1 MQTKIVEIDLGE
13 RSYNIA
19 IGADIL
25 SGIEGFIPFDIA
37 GKKIFLIT
45 DDNVEPYANKIRD
58 VLNRAGASLCEVLVF
73 PHGEK
78 TKSYARLQDAHDWML
93 DHNIHRNSVV
103 IAVGGGV
110 IGDLAGFAAAT
121 VLRGVPFV
129 QIPTSLL
136 AQVDSS
142 VGGKTGI
149 NTQYGK
155 NLVGAFYQ
163 PVSVVADM
171 DVFKTL
177 PARELRAGY
186 AEILKYGLID
196 DLDFFEWLE
205 INGSKVIDADLNKIS
220 YAVEVSCKA
229 KASIVEADEKEH
241 GKRALLNLGHTFG
254 HALEAVAGYDG
265 TLLHGEGV
273 AIGMV
278 MAFDLSVAMGLCPNQ
293 DALRVREHIK
303 GMGLPVHAGEIGL
316 SASVDDLI
324 TIMQR
329 DKKAVD
335 NKMTFILVKGIGS
348 AFVTQ
353 KVPEDMVRQI
363 ILQSLENIGGGQ

>member
-1 MQTKIVEIDLGE
+1 MQTKLVEIDLGE

-19 IGADIL
+19 IGANLL
-25 SGIEGFIPFDIA
+25 SSIGDFLPFDIED
-37 GKKIFLIT
+37 KKIFLIT
-45 DDNVEPYANKIRD
+45 DGNVEPYA
-58 VLNRAGASLCEVLVF
+58 RALQKTLQQAGVGFCEVMVF

-78 TKSYARLQDAHDWML
+78 TKSYTRLQEAHNWML
-93 DHNIHRNSVV
+93 EHNIHRNSVV
-103 IAVGGGV
+103 FAIGGGV
-110 IGDLAGFAAAT
+110 IGDLAGFAAST
-121 VLRGVPFV
+121 VLRGVPYV

-155 NLVGAFYQ
+155 NLVGNFYQ
-163 PVSVVADM
+163 PVSVIADM

-177 PARELRAGY
+177 PERELRAGY
-186 AEILKYGLID
+186 AEVVKYGLID

-205 INGSKVIDADLNKIS
+205 VNGSSVIDVNVQSIS
-220 YAVEVSCKA
+220 HAVEVSCKA
-229 KASIVEADEKEH
+229 KAAIVEADEREH

-254 HALEAVAGYDG
+254 HALEAAAGYDG

-278 MAFDLSVAMGLCPNQ
+278 MAFDLSVKMELCPQ
-293 DALRVREHIK
+293 TDALRVREHFK
-303 GMGLPVHAGEIGL
+303 YMGLPVHAGNIGRNT
-316 SASVDDLI
+316 SVDDLI
-324 TIMQR
+324 ATMQR

-335 NKMTFILVKGIGS
+335 NKMTFILVNSIGS

-353 KVPEDMVRQI
+353 DVPEKMVRD
-363 ILQSLENIGGGQ
+363 ILAQSLKEQD

>member
-1 MQTKIVEIDLGE
+1 MQTKLVEIDLGE
-13 RSYNIA
+13 RSYKIA
-19 IGADIL
+19 IGANLL
-25 SGIEGFIPFDIA
+25 SFIGDFLPFDIE

-45 DDNVEPYANKIRD
+45 DDNVEPYA
-58 VLNRAGASLCEVLVF
+58 RALQKTLQQAGTQFCEVLVF

-78 TKSYARLQDAHDWML
+78 TKCYTRLQEAHDWML
-93 DHNIHRNSVV
+93 EHNIHRNSVV
-103 IAVGGGV
+103 FAVGGGV

-121 VLRGVPFV
+121 VLRGVPYV

-149 NTQYGK
+149 NTKYGK
-155 NLVGAFYQ
+155 NLVGNFYQ
-163 PVSVVADM
+163 PVAVIADM

-177 PARELRAGY
+177 PAREVRAGY
-186 AEILKYGLID
+186 AEVVKYGLID

-205 INGSKVIDADLNKIS
+205 INGSLVLDVDIQSIS
-220 YAVEVSCKA
+220 HAVEESCKA
-229 KASIVEADEKEH
+229 KAAIVEADEREH

-254 HALEAVAGYDG
+254 HALEAAAGYDG

-273 AIGMV
+273 AIGTM
-278 MAFDLSVAMGLCPNQ
+278 MAFDLSVEMGLCSQ
-293 DALRVREHIK
+293 ADARRVREHFK
-303 GMGLPVHAGEIGL
+303 AMGLPVHAGNIGL
-316 SASVDDLI
+316 TANVDDLI
-324 TIMQR
+324 ATMQR

-335 NKMTFILVKGIGS
+335 NKMTFILVKAIGS

-353 KVPEDMVRQI
+353 DVPEKMVRD
-363 ILQSLENIGGGQ
+363 ILAHSLTDRD

>member
-1 MQTKIVEIDLGE
+1 MQTRTVEINLGD
-13 RSYNIA
+13 RSYDIA
-19 IGADIL
+19 IGANIL
-25 SGIEGFIPFDIA
+25 SDIEGLLPFDLS

-45 DDNVEPYANKIRD
+45 DDNVEPYANKMRD
-58 VLNRAGASLCEVLVF
+58 VLSKAGASLCEVLVF

-78 TKSYARLQDAHDWML
+78 TKSYSRLQEAHEWML
-93 DHNIHRNSVV
+93 NHNIHRNSVV
-103 IAVGGGV
+103 FAIGGGV
-110 IGDLAGFAAAT
+110 IGDLAGFSAAT
-121 VLRGVPFV
+121 VLRGVKFV

-186 AEILKYGLID
+186 AEVLKYGLID
-196 DLDFFEWLE
+196 DIDFFEWLVV
-205 INGSKVIDADLNKIS
+205 NGDKVISADFENIS

-229 KASIVEADEKEH
+229 KAAIVEADEKEH

-278 MAFDLSVAMGLCPNQ
+278 MAFDLSVAMGLCPKE
-293 DALRVREHIK
+293 DALRVRDHIIK
-303 GMGLPVHAGEIGL
+303 MGLPVNASDIGL
-316 SASVDDLI
+316 NTNVDALI
-324 TIMQR
+324 AIMQR

-335 NKMTFILVKGIGS
+335 NKMTFILVNGIGD

-353 KVPEDMVRQI
+353 EVPEDMVREVL
-363 ILQSLENIGGGQ
+363 LQSLENKG

>member
-19 IGADIL
+19 IGVNIL
-25 SGIEGFIPFDIA
+25 SSIDNFLPFDVK

-45 DDNVEPYANKIRD
+45 DDNVEPYANDIRD
-58 VLNRAGASLCEVLVF
+58 VLTKSGASFCEVIVF

-78 TKSYARLQDAHDWML
+78 TKSYTRLQDAHDWML
-93 DHNIHRNSVV
+93 SHNIHRNSVV
-103 IAVGGGV
+103 FAVGGGV
-110 IGDLAGFAAAT
+110 IGDLAGFSAAT
-121 VLRGVPFV
+121 VLRGVSFV

-177 PARELRAGY
+177 PVRELRAGY

-196 DLDFFEWLE
+196 DLGFFEWLE
-205 INGSKVIDADLNKIS
+205 VNGSDVVGADIQKIS

-229 KASIVEADEKEH
+229 KAAIVEADEKEH

-278 MAFDLSVAMGLCPNQ
+278 MAFDLSVAMGLCPKE

-303 GMGLPVHAGEIGL
+303 EMGLPVHAGGIGL
-316 SASVDDLI
+316 TTNVDDLI
-324 TIMQR
+324 AIMQR

-335 NKMTFILVKGIGS
+335 NKMTFILVNGIGS

-353 KVPEDMVRQI
+353 EVPEGMVRQI
-363 ILQSLENIGGGQ
+363 ILQSLEEIGAVR

>member
-1 MQTKIVEIDLGE
+1 MQTKLVEIDLGE
-13 RSYNIA
+13 RSYKIA
-19 IGADIL
+19 IGMNLLRSIHEYL
-25 SGIEGFIPFDIA
+25 PFDVA

-45 DDNVEPYANKIRD
+45 DDNVEPYAR
-58 VLNRAGASLCEVLVF
+58 VLQETLTKAGAGFCEVLVF

-78 TKSYARLQDAHDWML
+78 TKSYERLQEAHNWML
-93 DHNIHRNSVV
+93 EHNVHRNSIVF
-103 IAVGGGV
+103 AVGGGV
-110 IGDLAGFAAAT
+110 IGDLAGFSAST
-121 VLRGVPFV
+121 VLRGVSYV

-155 NLVGAFYQ
+155 NLVGNFYQ
-163 PVSVVADM
+163 PVCVIADI

-177 PARELRAGY
+177 PQRELRAGY
-186 AEILKYGLID
+186 AEVVKYGLID
-196 DLDFFEWLE
+196 NLEFFEWLDVH
-205 INGSKVIDADLNKIS
+205 GSSIIDGDVENIA

-229 KASIVEADEKEH
+229 KAAIVEADEREH

-254 HALEAVAGYDG
+254 HALEAAAGYDG

-278 MAFDLSVAMGLCPNQ
+278 MAFDLSVAMGLCQ
-293 DALRVREHIK
+293 KADALRIRQHLLKI
-303 GMGLPVHAGEIGL
+303 GLPVDAGHIGI

-324 TIMQR
+324 AIMQR
-329 DKKAVD
+329 DKKAID
-335 NKMTFILVKGIGS
+335 NKMTFILVRAIGD

-353 KVPEDMVRQI
+353 DVPEKMVRDV
-363 ILQSLENIGGGQ
+363 LDKSLKEQG